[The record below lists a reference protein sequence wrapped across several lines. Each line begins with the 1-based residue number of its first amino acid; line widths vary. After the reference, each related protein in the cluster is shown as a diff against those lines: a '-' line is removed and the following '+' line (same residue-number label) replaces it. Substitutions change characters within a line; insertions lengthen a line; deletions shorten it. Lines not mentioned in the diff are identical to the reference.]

1 MLNYSLESR
10 QGLPPLGQMILSFF
24 AADLQSNPA
33 KTGAYLQMRKGE
45 SSAAILTALR
55 IGPIMPLTGPEV
67 GANGW
72 RPHLHSI
79 SLIEQQA

>member
-1 MLNYSLESR
+1 
-10 QGLPPLGQMILSFF
+10 
-24 AADLQSNPA
+24 
-33 KTGAYLQMRKGE
+33 MREGE
-45 SSAAILTALR
+45 SSTAILIALW

-79 SLIEQQA
+79 SLIEQQARGFAAQHEWKAQANVTDGSVMVRQQPFT

>member
-1 MLNYSLESR
+1 
-10 QGLPPLGQMILSFF
+10 
-24 AADLQSNPA
+24 
-33 KTGAYLQMRKGE
+33 MREGE
-45 SSAAILTALR
+45 SSAAILIALL

-67 GANGW
+67 RANGW

>member
-1 MLNYSLESR
+1 MLNFSNVRDFHLWVRRSSASL
-10 QGLPPLGQMILSFF
+10 PLTCNL
-24 AADLQSNPA
+24 A
-33 KTGAYLQMRKGE
+33 KTGAYLQMREGE
-45 SSAAILTALR
+45 SSAAILIALW

>member
-1 MLNYSLESR
+1 
-10 QGLPPLGQMILSFF
+10 
-24 AADLQSNPA
+24 
-33 KTGAYLQMRKGE
+33 MREGK
-45 SSAAILTALR
+45 SSAAILIALW

-79 SLIEQQA
+79 SLIEQRALGYCSLSWVEDQANVTDGLVMIQQQLFTWQLY

>member
-1 MLNYSLESR
+1 
-10 QGLPPLGQMILSFF
+10 
-24 AADLQSNPA
+24 
-33 KTGAYLQMRKGE
+33 MREAE
-45 SSAAILTALR
+45 SSAAILNALW
-55 IGPIMPLTGPEV
+55 IGPIMPLMGPEV